1 MILLPKLKYEH
12 LLKKIGEN
20 EESIKPDTVNDDQR
34 QQIPENTLTDT
45 TRSESIDNT
54 SQTGSGYVSKTKTI
68 GKPPGVSMK
77 RRKKHIPWLS
87 Y

>member
-12 LLKKIGEN
+12 LLKKIGKN
-20 EESIKPDTVNDDQR
+20 EDTVNDDQR
-34 QQIPENTLTDT
+34 QEIPGNNLTD
-45 TRSESIDNT
+45 TRSESIDDT
-54 SQTGSGYVSKTKTI
+54 SQTGSSYVSRTKTI
-68 GKPPGVSMK
+68 GKPLGFPMK